1 MASRTSSLVLV
12 LFVLFLFLM
21 LLSTIQ
27 SKPTT
32 TAQTF
37 QNFQSLVGS
46 CRKGHVVEGIYELKQ
61 YLKKLGYLNY
71 DRASNNGHDDNEFD
85 DHLQSAIKA
94 YQVNYQLNA
103 TGSLDADTLKQM
115 MKPRCGI
122 ADHVIVNVDK
132 SKSMYRLGA
141 SHYEFFIGNLKW
153 PISKTHL
160 TYNFRSSVD
169 VPLAEDIRS
178 VCMRA
183 FQRWANVS
191 QFTFEE
197 IAEDYDD
204 VVADIEIGFHSGDHG
219 DGNPF
224 DGPQGTLAHASPPT
238 DGKLHFDGDENW
250 STEPEP
256 GPDEIDLESVAVHEI
271 GHLLG
276 LQHSLEPNAV
286 MYAYY
291 DSGVTKRKL
300 QRDDVHGIRA
310 LYGLL

>member
-1 MASRTSSLVLV
+1 MASRIASLMLV
-12 LFVLFLFLM
+12 LFVLFLM
-21 LLSTIQ
+21 LLSTTQ

-32 TAQTF
+32 KPF
-37 QNFQSLVGS
+37 ENFRTLVG
-46 CRKGHVVEGIYELKQ
+46 CRKGHAVEGIYQLKQ
-61 YLKKLGYLNY
+61 FLNKLGYLNY
-71 DRASNNGHDDNEFD
+71 DHASNDTHKHGYDNEFD
-85 DHLQSAIKA
+85 ENLQSGIKA

-122 ADHVIVNVDK
+122 ADVIIKTNK
-132 SKSMYRLGA
+132 SKSIYRLGA
-141 SHYEFFIGNLKW
+141 SHYEFFFGNLKW
-153 PISKTHL
+153 PLSKTHL
-160 TYNFRSSVD
+160 TYNFRSSVE
-169 VPLAEDIRS
+169 VFLAEDIRS
-178 VCMRA
+178 ICMRA

-191 QFTFEE
+191 RFTFEE
-197 IAEDYDD
+197 IPEYY
-204 VVADIEIGFHSGDHG
+204 VADIEIGFHSGDHG

-250 STEPEP
+250 STDP

-286 MYAYY
+286 MYAYF
-291 DSGVTKRKL
+291 DSGITKRHL

-310 LYGLL
+310 LYGLLS